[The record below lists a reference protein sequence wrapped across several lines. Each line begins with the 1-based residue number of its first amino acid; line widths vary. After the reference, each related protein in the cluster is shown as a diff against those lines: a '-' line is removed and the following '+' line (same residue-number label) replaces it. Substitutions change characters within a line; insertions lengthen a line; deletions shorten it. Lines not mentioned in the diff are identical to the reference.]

1 MQSNYTVIIEDFVM
15 GHFIK
20 KFSKKYNNHWD
31 TTLIAI
37 RGQLERIDTLL
48 NTEKAEII
56 IDAGDI
62 KIIKTQFRID
72 RTKESAKTSGNRTIV
87 AWNIKEKSV
96 HILLVYSKTDLSGHN
111 ETSEWQRLIRDNYP
125 QYIDII

>member
-1 MQSNYTVIIEDFVM
+1 MQSNYTVIIEDFAI

-48 NTEKAEII
+48 NTDKAETI

-62 KIIKTQFRID
+62 KIIKTQFRVD
-72 RTKESAKTSGNRTIV
+72 RTKESAKASGNRTIV
-87 AWNIKEKSV
+87 AWNITQKTV

-111 ETSEWQRLIRDNYP
+111 ETAEWQKLIKANYP
-125 QYIDII
+125 EYSHLL

>member
-1 MQSNYTVIIEDFVM
+1 MQSNYVVIVEDFAI

-20 KFSKKYNNHWD
+20 KFSNKYNNHWD

-37 RGQLERIDTLL
+37 RGQLERIDILL

-62 KIIKTQFRID
+62 KIIKTQFRVD
-72 RTKESAKTSGNRTIV
+72 GTKESAKALGNRNIV

-96 HILLVYSKTDLSGHN
+96 HILLIYSKTDLSGHN
-111 ETSEWQRLIRDNYP
+111 ETAEWQRLIRDNYP
-125 QYIDII
+125 QYSDII